1 MAVARPE
8 TILATKIRNTEPD
21 LAFWLR
27 KAQSESGRST
37 SSMIWDMVRLARRR
51 GRLRPIDYLRY
62 QLFRPSLS
70 TAERASFVS
79 PRGGHDVN
87 ARLSP
92 PSLELQSSL
101 AVDKV
106 LTNVVLRAAGFPVPE
121 TRAVFSADANYGA
134 LSALRTE
141 ADITA
146 FLRNPTNLPVFGK
159 PVNSSQS
166 VGAAS
171 FLSVSPDGAEILLGD
186 RRSVSLAAL
195 AGEIAKHFHR
205 GYLFEELLRQPPE
218 IVAIAGETIASV
230 RICTIWVPGG
240 PKVLYAGVK
249 LPAPGAMVDALLGG
263 ENTLVLIDSQTGD
276 VLRAMLSEAGGR
288 REITH
293 SLLNPEAPIKG
304 MRLPNWPQV
313 VAITTEAHRMFPGHG
328 ILGFD
333 VALTT
338 RGPVVTEVNTDPHH
352 ALYQFCADRGLL
364 NPEFRALFAAAE
376 ADLARRQNDQRLRD
390 AAFAP

>member
-1 MAVARPE
+1 MAVARAE
-8 TILATKIRNTEPD
+8 TILATKIRKNDPD
-21 LAFWLR
+21 LGFWLR
-27 KAQSESGRST
+27 KAQRESGRST

-51 GRLRPIDYLRY
+51 GRLRPIDYLRFE
-62 QLFRPSLS
+62 LFRPSL
-70 TAERASFVS
+70 TMAERASFVS

-92 PSLELQSSL
+92 PSLELLSSL
-101 AVDKV
+101 VTDKV
-106 LTNVVLRAAGFPVPE
+106 LTEVVLRAAGFPVAQ

-134 LSALRTE
+134 LSMLRTE
-141 ADITA
+141 ADIAA
-146 FLRNPTNLPVFGK
+146 FLRNPENLPVFGK

-186 RRSVSLAAL
+186 GRSVSLAAL
-195 AGEIAKHFHR
+195 AGEIAQHFHR
-205 GYLFEELLRQPPE
+205 GYLFQELLHQPPE
-218 IVAIAGETIASV
+218 ITAIAGEVIASV
-230 RICTIWVPGG
+230 RVCTIWVPGG
-240 PKVLYAGVK
+240 PQVLYAGIK
-249 LPAPGAMVDALLGG
+249 LPAAGAMVDSLLGG
-263 ENTLVLIDSQTGD
+263 DNALVHVDPQTGEA
-276 VLRAMLSEAGGR
+276 LRVMLGEAGGR

-293 SLLNPEAPIKG
+293 SHLNPEAPITG
-304 MRLPNWPQV
+304 MRLPDWAQV

-364 NPEFRALFAAAE
+364 NPEFRAQFAAAE
-376 ADLARRQNDQRLRD
+376 ADLARRQNDLRLRD
-390 AAFAP
+390 AAFSP